1 MMREIAPF
9 TFLGHGVL
17 FNEAPTLHFY
27 LGLSPLRCPFNE
39 SLRTLAMKAL
49 AAFLSFRGH
58 KTIDFLIYW
67 RKLKKQACFFNL

>member
-17 FNEAPTLHFY
+17 SNEAPTLHFY

-58 KTIDFLIYW
+58 KTIDFFDLLAKI
-67 RKLKKQACFFNL
+67 KETSLFL